1 MFKHL
6 PEECLMNI
14 STFLLGKPQ
23 YLKLKNSKTLKQ
35 IQTKVKPS
43 IEGKGCLID
52 DDRTGF
58 FEMLWFD
65 VKPKFHRRDYIL
77 RLIDRQTE
85 TVKNLIK
92 QSHFRYLQPDMETEI
107 SLTIKGIVSD
117 VDDEEYPIDVS
128 LLNPIEYTSD
138 EDNNIEEALDDL
150 SNGLDYKLKQ
160 IYESET
166 DYKILYIHFYVE
178 LFVNFNE

>member
-1 MFKHL
+1 
-6 PEECLMNI
+6 
-14 STFLLGKPQ
+14 
-23 YLKLKNSKTLKQ
+23 
-35 IQTKVKPS
+35 
-43 IEGKGCLID
+43 
-52 DDRTGF
+52 
-58 FEMLWFD
+58 
-65 VKPKFHRRDYIL
+65 
-77 RLIDRQTE
+77 
-85 TVKNLIK
+85 
-92 QSHFRYLQPDMETEI
+92 METEI
-107 SLTIKGIVSD
+107 SLSIEGIVSD

-150 SNGLDYKLKQ
+150 SNGLVCKLKQ